1 MVSLKLPSISL
12 CNAIKKQTNFQLQ
25 QPPLGLSAIG
35 KADKFTIGTHYSMA
49 GDDEQQGI
57 LVAGHAHGAACSG
70 VAYGGGYLS
79 VGACSA
85 IGYLL
90 QSPPHTLLKGSAH
103 HTNGEVQLA
112 AITPKECRDLMLH
125 LAQQGSGRRGC
136 ASSVGE
142 LDAYDEAALF
152 SETDGSDGSVEGVC
166 HQQSLYQ
173 QIQRSVFFRRRIIA
187 SISSLA
193 ACGASVAS

>member
-1 MVSLKLPSISL
+1 MLSL
-12 CNAIKKQTNFQLQ
+12 N
-25 QPPLGLSAIG
+25 AIG
-35 KADKFTIGTHYSMA
+35 KANKFAIGSDNA
-49 GDDEQQGI
+49 VARDDEQQGI
-57 LVAGHAHGAACSG
+57 LVAGHAYGTACPG
-70 VAYGGGYLS
+70 VAYGGGYGS

-90 QSPPHTLLKGSAH
+90 QGSPHTLLKGSAH

-112 AITPKECRDLMLH
+112 TLTSEECRDLMLH

-142 LDAYDEAALF
+142 SDAYDGAALF

-166 HQQSLYQ
+166 HRPSQSSSS
-173 QIQRSVFFRRRIIA
+173 RVK
-187 SISSLA
+187 ISST
-193 ACGASVAS
+193 VFPK